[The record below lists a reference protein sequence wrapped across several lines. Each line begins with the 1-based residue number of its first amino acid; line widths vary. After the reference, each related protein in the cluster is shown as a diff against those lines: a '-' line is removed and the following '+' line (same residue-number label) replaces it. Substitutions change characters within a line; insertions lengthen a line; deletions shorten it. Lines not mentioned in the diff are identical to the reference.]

1 MELDV
6 VLVHGVTTLLQVPEL
21 LTHLLHEAG
30 RNVVGSEVTAELI
43 PSDHSST
50 PGILQLL
57 PPDRCLPL
65 QLECCKLD
73 EILWT
78 NIAAFKVLVHVT
90 DPILS
95 IKRLVTGS
103 ESLWLI

>member
-6 VLVHGVTTLLQVPEL
+6 VLVHGVTTLLQAPEL
-21 LTHLLHEAG
+21 LTHFLHEAG
-30 RNVVGSEVTAELI
+30 RNVVGSEVTPELI
-43 PSDHSST
+43 SSDHSST

-73 EILWT
+73 IILCT
-78 NIAAFKVLVHVT
+78 HIATLEMLVHIT

-95 IKRLVTGS
+95 IKRLVTRS
-103 ESLWLI
+103 ESLQLI